1 MRKSERDWTEYGRR
15 KDENQIKKLRD
26 KSLFVTGGGEWER
39 YWGAL
44 GDHMVSGKQRR
55 ISSR

>member
-1 MRKSERDWTEYGRR
+1 M
-15 KDENQIKKLRD
+15 KKLRD

-44 GDHMVSGKQRR
+44 GDHMVSGEQRR
-55 ISSR
+55 KSSR